1 MARNVFKRRRAESLS
16 VGARAE
22 QDQALVKRFKLYC
35 KEQGLS
41 VQRGLLNV
49 IASFLDGDA

>member
-1 MARNVFKRRRAESLS
+1 MARNVFKKRKAESLS

-22 QDQALVKRFKLYC
+22 QDQALVKRFKAYC
-35 KEQGLS
+35 REQGLS

-49 IASFLDGDA
+49 ISAFLDS